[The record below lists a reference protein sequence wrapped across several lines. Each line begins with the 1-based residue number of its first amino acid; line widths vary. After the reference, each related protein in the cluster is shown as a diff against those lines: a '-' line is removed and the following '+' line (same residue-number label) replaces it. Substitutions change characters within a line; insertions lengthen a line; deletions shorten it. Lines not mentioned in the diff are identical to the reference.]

1 MAAARSLREIGAAA
15 GDLGISWN
23 MEVVNRF
30 ESYLLN
36 TAAEARALTDE
47 VDSSNINILLDIF
60 HGMIEED
67 DLANAI
73 RIAGDKLGHYHV
85 GTNNR
90 RLPGPCFLPWKDVA
104 RALVDVG
111 YDKTIS
117 FSALVRSGGTVAL
130 QGGHVW
136 REMLPNDATDDDLDR
151 MATEALGF
159 MKGLIEEA
167 RSSEPIFC
175 RH

>member
-1 MAAARSLREIGAAA
+1 M
-15 GDLGISWN
+15 
-23 MEVVNRF
+23 
-30 ESYLLN
+30 
-36 TAAEARALTDE
+36 
-47 VDSSNINILLDIF
+47 
-60 HGMIEED
+60 
-67 DLANAI
+67 
-73 RIAGDKLGHYHV
+73 
-85 GTNNR
+85 
-90 RLPGPCFLPWKDVA
+90 KDVA

-117 FSALVRSGGTVAL
+117 FEPLVRSGGTVAL

-167 RSSEPIFC
+167 REQ
-175 RH
+175 